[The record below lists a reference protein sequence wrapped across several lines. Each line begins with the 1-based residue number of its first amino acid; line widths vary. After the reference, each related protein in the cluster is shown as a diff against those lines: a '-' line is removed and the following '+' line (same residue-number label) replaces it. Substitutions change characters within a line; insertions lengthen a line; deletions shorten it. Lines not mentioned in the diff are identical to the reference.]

1 MRLGW
6 GRDLGMG
13 LKKPSN
19 AWDDQ
24 TPRDPLEYATSVR
37 DRDVLS
43 MVRTALATNNCQLA
57 LQPVRTTAS
66 GYPIAFHE
74 CLIRV
79 MDETGRI
86 IPAAQFMGQIEETSL
101 GRDIDAASLRLA
113 FQLLRQYPNRRLSVN
128 VSARSL
134 GDAAW
139 RRVLETE
146 LASGTLQ
153 ADRMILEISE
163 DSAMQLPEVVIRFM
177 EEMQP
182 HGLAF
187 ALDDFGAG
195 LTAFRHLKDFFFD
208 LVKVDGH
215 FTRNIHQDP
224 DNQVLAE
231 ALITVAHQFE
241 MFAVAEGVES
251 QAEADFLIS
260 VGVDCVQG
268 YHFGVPKFS
277 F

>member
-1 MRLGW
+1 MS
-6 GRDLGMG
+6 
-13 LKKPSN
+13 SN
-19 AWDDQ
+19 AAVWDDQ
-24 TPRDPLEYATSVR
+24 TPRDPLDYAVSVR

-43 MVRTALATNNCQLA
+43 MVRTALDTGACKLA
-57 LQPVRTTAS
+57 LQPVCAAQA
-66 GYPIAFHE
+66 GFPVAFHE

-79 MDETGRI
+79 MDENGRI
-86 IPAAQFMGQIEETSL
+86 IPAAQFMDEIEETSL
-101 GRDIDAASLRLA
+101 GRDIDVASLKLA
-113 FQLLRQYPNRRLSVN
+113 FQLLKQIPDLRLAVN

-139 RRVLETE
+139 RRVLDCE
-146 LASGTLQ
+146 LARSAIPAERL
-153 ADRMILEISE
+153 ILEISE
-163 DSAMQLPEVVIRFM
+163 DSAMKLPEVVIRFM

-182 HGLAF
+182 HGVAF

-195 LTAFRHLKDFFFD
+195 LTAFRYLKDFFFD
-208 LVKVDGH
+208 LVKVDSH
-215 FTRNIHQDP
+215 FIRNIQNDP

-251 QAEADFLIS
+251 QAEADFLLSI
-260 VGVDCVQG
+260 GVDCVQG

-277 F
+277 V

>member
-1 MRLGW
+1 MS
-6 GRDLGMG
+6 MSAEN
-13 LKKPSN
+13 K

-24 TPRDPLEYATSVR
+24 TPRDPLEYAVSVR
-37 DRDVLS
+37 DKDVLS
-43 MVRTALATNNCQLA
+43 MVREALATDNCRLA
-57 LQPVRTTAS
+57 LQPVCTAHDN
-66 GYPIAFHE
+66 YRIAFHE

-86 IPAAQFMGQIEETSL
+86 IPAGQFMDQIEETVL
-101 GRDIDAASLRLA
+101 GRDIDTASLRLA
-113 FQLLRQYPNRRLSVN
+113 FGLLKYHPGIRLSVN

-139 RRVLETE
+139 RRVLDQE
-146 LASGTLQ
+146 LASLTGHV
-153 ADRMILEISE
+153 DRLIFEISE

-187 ALDDFGAG
+187 ALDNFGAG

-208 LVKVDGH
+208 LVKIDSH
-215 FTRNIHQDP
+215 FTRNIHEDP

-251 QAEADFLIS
+251 QEEADFLIGI
-260 VGVDCVQG
+260 GVDCVQG

-277 F
+277 V

>member
-1 MRLGW
+1 MIVKRKAGIVMKSLA
-6 GRDLGMG
+6 
-13 LKKPSN
+13 

-24 TPRDPLEYATSVR
+24 VPRDPLEYAVSVR

-43 MVRTALATNNCQLA
+43 MVRDALTTNNCRLA
-57 LQPVRTTAS
+57 LQPVCAAH
-66 GYPIAFHE
+66 GNFPVAFHE

-86 IPAAQFMGQIEETSL
+86 IPAAQFMGQIEDTSL
-101 GRDIDAASLRLA
+101 GRDIDTASLKLA
-113 FQLLRQYPNRRLSVN
+113 FQLLKQSPSLRLSVN

-139 RRVLETE
+139 RRVLDAE
-146 LASGTLQ
+146 LAGASMH

-182 HGLAF
+182 YGIAF

-195 LTAFRHLKDFFFD
+195 MTAFRYLKDFFFD
-208 LVKVDGH
+208 LVKVDSH
-215 FTRNIHQDP
+215 FIRNIHKDP

-231 ALITVAHQFE
+231 SLITVAHQFE

-251 QAEADFLIS
+251 QLEADFLMSI
-260 VGVDCVQG
+260 GADCVQG

-277 F
+277 I

>member
-1 MRLGW
+1 MAR
-6 GRDLGMG
+6 M
-13 LKKPSN
+13 KSTA

-24 TPRDPLEYATSVR
+24 TPRDPLEYAVSVR
-37 DRDVLS
+37 DKDVLS
-43 MVRTALATNNCQLA
+43 MVRTALRTDNCQLA
-57 LQPVRTTAS
+57 MQPVRAAQS

-86 IPAAQFMGQIEETSL
+86 IPAAQFMGQIEDTTL

-113 FQLLRQYPNRRLSVN
+113 FRLLNSSPDLRLSVN

-139 RRVLETE
+139 RRVLDRE
-146 LASGTLQ
+146 LEHREMSV
-153 ADRMILEISE
+153 DRLILEISE

-182 HGLAF
+182 YGLAF
-187 ALDDFGAG
+187 ALDDFGSG
-195 LTAFRHLKDFFFD
+195 LTAFRYLKDFFFD
-208 LVKVDGH
+208 LVKVDSH
-215 FTRNIHQDP
+215 FIRNVDKDP

-241 MFAVAEGVES
+241 MFAVAEGIES
-251 QAEADFLIS
+251 QAEADFLVSI
-260 VGVDCVQG
+260 GADCLQG
-268 YHFGVPKFS
+268 YHFGVPKFTV
-277 F
+277 

>member
-1 MRLGW
+1 M
-6 GRDLGMG
+6 
-13 LKKPSN
+13 
-19 AWDDQ
+19 
-24 TPRDPLEYATSVR
+24 VR
-37 DRDVLS
+37 D
-43 MVRTALATNNCQLA
+43 ALNAGACKLA
-57 LQPVRTTAS
+57 MQPVRAAQE

-79 MDETGRI
+79 MDDTGRI
-86 IPAAQFMGQIEETSL
+86 IPAAQFMGEIEETSL
-101 GRDIDAASLRLA
+101 GRDIDAASLKLA
-113 FQLLRQYPNRRLSVN
+113 FSLLKQHRSLRLSVN

-139 RRVLETE
+139 RRVLDRE
-146 LASGTLQ
+146 LDGAASDV
-153 ADRMILEISE
+153 DRMILEISE

-182 HGLAF
+182 YGLAF

-195 LTAFRHLKDFFFD
+195 MTAFRHLKDFMFD
-208 LVKVDGH
+208 LVKVDSH

-231 ALITVAHQFE
+231 ALITVSHQFE

-260 VGVDCVQG
+260 IGADCVQG

-277 F
+277 V

>member
-1 MRLGW
+1 
-6 GRDLGMG
+6 MG
-13 LKKPSN
+13 PN
-19 AWDDQ
+19 AAAWDDQ
-24 TPRDPLEYATSVR
+24 TPRDPLEYAVSVR
-37 DRDVLS
+37 DKDVLS
-43 MVRTALATNNCQLA
+43 MVRTALRTDSCQLA
-57 LQPVRTTAS
+57 LQPVCAAQS
-66 GYPIAFHE
+66 GYPVAFHE

-86 IPAAQFMGQIEETSL
+86 IPAAQFMGQIEDTSI
-101 GRDIDAASLRLA
+101 GRDIDAASLKLA
-113 FQLLRQYPNRRLSVN
+113 FRLLARHDDLRLSVN

-139 RRVLETE
+139 RRVLEKE
-146 LASGTLQ
+146 LDSGSMY
-153 ADRMILEISE
+153 ADRLILEISE
-163 DSAMQLPEVVIRFM
+163 ESAMQLPEVVIRFM

-182 HGLAF
+182 YGLAF

-195 LTAFRHLKDFFFD
+195 LTAFRYLKDFFFD
-208 LVKVDGH
+208 LVKVDSH
-215 FTRNIHQDP
+215 FTRNIHRDP

-241 MFAVAEGVES
+241 MFAVGEGVES
-251 QAEADFLIS
+251 QQEADFLIS

-277 F
+277 VK

>member
-1 MRLGW
+1 MAV
-6 GRDLGMG
+6 M
-13 LKKPSN
+13 KPTD

-24 TPRDPLEYATSVR
+24 TPRGPLDYAISVR
-37 DRDVLS
+37 DKDVLS
-43 MVRTALATNNCQLA
+43 MVRTALATDNCKLA
-57 LQPVRTTAS
+57 LQPVCAVQD

-113 FQLLRQYPNRRLSVN
+113 FRLLQQHPDLRLSVN

-139 RRVLETE
+139 RRVLDAE
-146 LASGTLQ
+146 LSSRAMHV
-153 ADRMILEISE
+153 DRLILEISE
-163 DSAMQLPEVVIRFM
+163 ASAMQLPEVVIRFM
-177 EEMQP
+177 QEMQP
-182 HGLAF
+182 YGLAF

-208 LVKVDGH
+208 LVKVDSH

-231 ALITVAHQFE
+231 ALITVAQQFE

-260 VGVDCVQG
+260 IGVDCVQG

-277 F
+277 V

>member
-1 MRLGW
+1 MNGFN
-6 GRDLGMG
+6 
-13 LKKPSN
+13 SSS
-19 AWDDQ
+19 AWHDQ
-24 TPRDPLEYATSVR
+24 TPRDPLEYAVSVR

-43 MVRTALATNNCQLA
+43 MVRSALATGNCALA
-57 LQPVRTTAS
+57 VQSVHAAHQGFPV
-66 GYPIAFHE
+66 AFYE

-79 MDETGRI
+79 LDETGRV

-101 GRDIDAASLRLA
+101 GRDIDCASLKLA
-113 FQLLRQYPNRRLSVN
+113 FGLLERNVDVRLSVN

-139 RRVLETE
+139 RRVLDAA
-146 LASGTLQ
+146 LAENAMH
-153 ADRMILEISE
+153 ADRLILEISE

-182 HGLAF
+182 HGVAF

-208 LVKVDGH
+208 LVKIDSL
-215 FTRNIHQDP
+215 FIRNIHNDP

-231 ALITVAHQFE
+231 ALVTVAHQFE
-241 MFAVAEGVES
+241 MFAVAEGVET
-251 QAEADFLIS
+251 QAESDFLIS
-260 VGVDCVQG
+260 IGLDCLQG

-277 F
+277 FT

>member
-1 MRLGW
+1 MVLHANA
-6 GRDLGMG
+6 
-13 LKKPSN
+13 S

-24 TPRDPLEYATSVR
+24 TPRDPLEYAVSVR

-43 MVRTALATNNCQLA
+43 MVRTALVTNNCKLA
-57 LQPVRTTAS
+57 MQPVCSAQP
-66 GYPIAFHE
+66 GHPVAFYE

-79 MDETGRI
+79 MDETGRV
-86 IPAAQFMGQIEETSL
+86 IPAAQFMGQIEDTSL
-101 GRDIDAASLRLA
+101 GRDIDTASLKLA
-113 FQLLRQYPNRRLSVN
+113 FQLLKLHPTLRLSVN

-139 RRVLETE
+139 RRVLDAE
-146 LASGTLQ
+146 LSSAALQ

-163 DSAMQLPEVVIRFM
+163 NSAMQLPEVVIRFM

-182 HGLAF
+182 YGLSF

-195 LTAFRHLKDFFFD
+195 MTAFRHLKDFFFD
-208 LVKVDGH
+208 MVKVDSH
-215 FTRNIHQDP
+215 FIRNIHTDP

-241 MFAVAEGVES
+241 MFSVASGIES
-251 QAEADFLIS
+251 QAEANFLIS
-260 VGVDCVQG
+260 IGVDCVQG

-277 F
+277 V

>member
-1 MRLGW
+1 MAV
-6 GRDLGMG
+6 M
-13 LKKPSN
+13 KPTD

-24 TPRDPLEYATSVR
+24 RPRDPLDYAISVR
-37 DRDVLS
+37 DKDVLS
-43 MVRTALATNNCQLA
+43 MVRTALATDNCKLA
-57 LQPVRTTAS
+57 LQPVCAAQD

-113 FQLLRQYPNRRLSVN
+113 FRLLQQHPDLRLSVN

-139 RRVLETE
+139 RRVLDAE
-146 LASGTLQ
+146 LSSRAMHV
-153 ADRMILEISE
+153 DRLILEISE
-163 DSAMQLPEVVIRFM
+163 ASAMQLPEVVIRFM
-177 EEMQP
+177 QEMQP
-182 HGLAF
+182 YGLVF

-208 LVKVDGH
+208 LVKVDSH

-231 ALITVAHQFE
+231 ALITVAQQFE

-260 VGVDCVQG
+260 IGVDCVQG

-277 F
+277 V

>member
-1 MRLGW
+1 MEK
-6 GRDLGMG
+6 
-13 LKKPSN
+13 LKPTD

-24 TPRDPLEYATSVR
+24 TPRDPLDYAVSVR
-37 DRDVLS
+37 DKDVLS
-43 MVRTALATNNCQLA
+43 MVRTALATDNCKLA
-57 LQPVRTTAS
+57 MQPVRAAQA
-66 GYPIAFHE
+66 GYPVAFHE

-79 MDETGRI
+79 MDDTGRI
-86 IPAAQFMGQIEETSL
+86 IPAAQFMGQIENTSL

-113 FQLLRQYPNRRLSVN
+113 FRLLKRMPDLRLSVN

-139 RRVLETE
+139 RRVLDEE
-146 LASGTLQ
+146 LRSRDLHV
-153 ADRMILEISE
+153 DRMILEISE

-182 HGLAF
+182 YGLTF

-195 LTAFRHLKDFFFD
+195 LTAFRYLKDFFFD
-208 LVKVDGH
+208 LVKVDSH
-215 FTRNIHQDP
+215 FIRNIHQDP

-241 MFAVAEGVES
+241 MFAVAEGIES
-251 QAEADFLIS
+251 QAEANFLMSI
-260 VGVDCVQG
+260 GVDCLQG
-268 YHFGVPKFS
+268 YHFGVPTFTI
-277 F
+277 

>member
-1 MRLGW
+1 MALMKST
-6 GRDLGMG
+6 D
-13 LKKPSN
+13 

-24 TPRDPLEYATSVR
+24 TPRDPLEYAVSVR
-37 DRDVLS
+37 DKDVLS
-43 MVRTALATNNCQLA
+43 MVRTALATDNCQLA
-57 LQPVRTTAS
+57 LQPVRSAQKEH
-66 GYPIAFHE
+66 PIAFHE

-79 MDETGRI
+79 MDDMGRI
-86 IPAAQFMGQIEETSL
+86 IPAGQFMSQIEETSL

-113 FQLLRQYPNRRLSVN
+113 FQLLKQHPTLRLSVN

-139 RRVLETE
+139 RRVLDRE
-146 LASGTLQ
+146 LDSVAMQ
-153 ADRMILEISE
+153 ADRLILEISE
-163 DSAMQLPEVVIRFM
+163 GSAMQLPEVVIRFM

-182 HGLAF
+182 YGLAF

-195 LTAFRHLKDFFFD
+195 LTAFRYLKDFFFD
-208 LVKVDGH
+208 LVKVDSH
-215 FTRNIHQDP
+215 FTRNIHTDP

-260 VGVDCVQG
+260 IGADCVQG

-277 F
+277 V

>member
-1 MRLGW
+1 MDMR
-6 GRDLGMG
+6 
-13 LKKPSN
+13 SN
-19 AWDDQ
+19 SAAWDKQ
-24 TPRDPLEYATSVR
+24 VPRDPLEYAVSVR

-57 LQPVRTTAS
+57 LQPVCTAQK
-66 GYPIAFHE
+66 GYRVAFHE

-86 IPAAQFMGQIEETSL
+86 IPAAQFMGEIEENSL

-113 FQLLRQYPNRRLSVN
+113 FSLLKHHPELRLSVN

-139 RRVLETE
+139 RRVLDAE
-146 LASGTLQ
+146 LANGSLH
-153 ADRMILEISE
+153 ADRLILEIGES
-163 DSAMQLPEVVIRFM
+163 SAMQLPEVVIRFM
-177 EEMQP
+177 QEMQP
-182 HGLAF
+182 YGLAF

-195 LTAFRHLKDFFFD
+195 MTAFRHLKDFFFD
-208 LVKVDGH
+208 LVKVDSH
-215 FTRNIHQDP
+215 FIRNIDQDP
-224 DNQVLAE
+224 DNQVLTE

-260 VGVDCVQG
+260 IGVDCVQG

-277 F
+277 V

>member
-1 MRLGW
+1 MTKHKQDNR
-6 GRDLGMG
+6 MA
-13 LKKPSN
+13 LKSN
-19 AWDDQ
+19 SAAWDDQ
-24 TPRDPLEYATSVR
+24 TPRDPLEYAVSVR
-37 DRDVLS
+37 DRDVLT
-43 MVRTALATNNCQLA
+43 MVRTALATDNCQLA
-57 LQPVRTTAS
+57 MQPVCTS
-66 GYPIAFHE
+66 KPGYPVAFYE

-79 MDETGRI
+79 MDETGRV
-86 IPAAQFMGQIEETSL
+86 IPAAQFMGEIEETSL
-101 GRDIDAASLRLA
+101 GRDIDAASLKLA
-113 FQLLRQYPNRRLSVN
+113 FRLLKQHPTTRLSVN

-139 RRVLETE
+139 RRVLDSE
-146 LASGTLQ
+146 LASSAFH
-153 ADRMILEISE
+153 ADRLILEISE

-182 HGLAF
+182 YGLAF

-195 LTAFRHLKDFFFD
+195 MTAFRHLKDFFFD
-208 LVKVDGH
+208 LVKVDSH
-215 FTRNIHQDP
+215 FTRNIDQDP

-260 VGVDCVQG
+260 IGVDCVQG

-277 F
+277 V

>member
-1 MRLGW
+1 MSKRVN
-6 GRDLGMG
+6 
-13 LKKPSN
+13 SA
-19 AWDDQ
+19 AWDKQ
-24 TPRDPLEYATSVR
+24 VPRDPLEYAVSVR

-43 MVRTALATNNCQLA
+43 MVRTALATNSCQLA
-57 LQPVRTTAS
+57 LQPVRSAQK
-66 GYPIAFHE
+66 GHHVAFYE

-86 IPAAQFMGQIEETSL
+86 IPAAQFMGEIEETSL

-113 FQLLRQYPNRRLSVN
+113 FSLLKHHPDLRLSVN

-139 RRVLETE
+139 RRVLDGE
-146 LASGTLQ
+146 LESGSMH
-153 ADRMILEISE
+153 ADRLILEISE
-163 DSAMQLPEVVIRFM
+163 GSAMQLPEVVIRFM

-182 HGLAF
+182 YGLAF

-195 LTAFRHLKDFFFD
+195 MTAFRHLKDFFFD
-208 LVKVDGH
+208 LVKVDSI
-215 FTRNIHQDP
+215 FIRNIDQDP
-224 DNQVLAE
+224 DNQVLTE
-231 ALITVAHQFE
+231 ALVTVAHQFE

-260 VGVDCVQG
+260 IGVDCVQG
-268 YHFGVPKFS
+268 YFFGVPKFS
-277 F
+277 V